1 MPTQIQIPGC
11 DLQAQ
16 NDELFNLR
24 QIRIFDFN
32 LSDMMSFT
40 VGFSHT
46 HWQFFNFKLPSNL
59 HLYEAFF
66 YFDIFPMQQS
76 GNISL
81 FETQRIFIDR
91 KKKRRKNLKTFFSQ
105 IFYICLIYQSV
116 FILALSKYNAL
127 QWSIKVLF
135 TCSKYMQ
142 SVKLAGIQENLPSK
156 SMRYP
161 KFEIHVLRDTKRK

>member
-66 YFDIFPMQQS
+66 LFWHFPHAAVWEYIFVWNSTHLHRQ
-76 GNISL
+76 
-81 FETQRIFIDR
+81 

-142 SVKLAGIQENLPSK
+142 SVKLAGYQENLPSK

>member
-66 YFDIFPMQQS
+66 ILTFSPCS
-76 GNISL
+76 SL
-81 FETQRIFIDR
+81 GIYLCLKLNASSYTE
-91 KKKRRKNLKTFFSQ
+91 KKEKKNLKTFFSQ

-142 SVKLAGIQENLPSK
+142 SVKLAGYQENLPSK

>member
-40 VGFSHT
+40 VGFRTHT
-46 HWQFFNFKLPSNL
+46 GSSSTSSF
-59 HLYEAFF
+59 HLTYTSMKPFF

-142 SVKLAGIQENLPSK
+142 SVKLAGYQENLPSK

>member
-1 MPTQIQIPGC
+1 MPTQIQIPGW
-11 DLQAQ
+11 DVQAQ

-40 VGFSHT
+40 VGFAHT
-46 HWQFFNFKLPSNL
+46 LAVLQLQASILLTPLRSL
-59 HLYEAFF
+59 F
-66 YFDIFPMQQS
+66 YFDIFPAPQS

-91 KKKRRKNLKTFFSQ
+91 KKKKREEKPKNILSQ

-116 FILALSKYNAL
+116 FILALSK
-127 QWSIKVLF
+127 
-135 TCSKYMQ
+135 
-142 SVKLAGIQENLPSK
+142 
-156 SMRYP
+156 
-161 KFEIHVLRDTKRK
+161 